1 MKTSTR
7 PTKGNHGTQEWS
19 VKTINCCSGCSH
31 DCIYCYAKGM
41 AVRFKQLTPDQWPLE
56 RIRQKDVDKI
66 YPKYD
71 GQVMF
76 PSSHDLTPNNLNGCL
91 TALRC
96 LIVVGN
102 KMLVVSKPHLDCIK
116 KFCELFRPYRR
127 RILLRFSI
135 GACDDRILSYWEPGA
150 PSYDE
155 RKACLKYAY
164 NADFRTSVSVEPML
178 DSANIDLLVEDLSP
192 YVTHS
197 IWVGTTNHLVR
208 FDKGTDMVLR
218 QATNRIRQGQ
228 MDIIIKQIYER
239 YKNNS
244 LIRWKKEIKKVVGIP
259 VSKKNGLDI

>member
-1 MKTSTR
+1 
-7 PTKGNHGTQEWS
+7 
-19 VKTINCCSGCSH
+19 
-31 DCIYCYAKGM
+31 M

-76 PSSHDLTPNNLNGCL
+76 PSSHDLTPNNLDGCL

-116 KFCELFRPYRR
+116 RFCKMFRPYRR

-135 GACDDRILSYWEPGA
+135 GACDDRILSYWELSA
-150 PSYDE
+150 PSYAE
-155 RKACLKYAY
+155 RKACLQYAY
-164 NADFRTSVSVEPML
+164 FSDFKTSVSVEPML

-192 YVTHS
+192 FVTHS
-197 IWVGTTNHLVR
+197 IWIGTMNHLGR
-208 FDKGTDMVLR
+208 FEKGTDMVLK
-218 QATNRIRQGQ
+218 QATNRIRQSQ
-228 MDIIIKQIYER
+228 TDSIIRRIYNR
-239 YKNNS
+239 YKADP
-244 LIRWKKEIKKVVGIP
+244 LIRWKKEIKKIVGIP
-259 VSKKNGLDI
+259 VPKQNGLDI